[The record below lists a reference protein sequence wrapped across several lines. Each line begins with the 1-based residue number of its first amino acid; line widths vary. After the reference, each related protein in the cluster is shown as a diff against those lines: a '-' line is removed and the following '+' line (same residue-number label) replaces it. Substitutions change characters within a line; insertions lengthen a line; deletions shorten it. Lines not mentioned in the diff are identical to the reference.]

1 VSLRVVPTRVTLNYN
16 RIVPAE
22 SAIRPVAAGLSADP
36 RRAEAMAKKKR
47 IDKVD
52 QLIGDQLSELDC
64 RLDKVKSHIKE
75 HHRGKAATALT
86 KDGIGDQLI
95 AAIKA
100 SGISQNQLAKATGV
114 LQTSIS
120 FFLRGQ
126 DMGIHRAAKIA
137 DYLGLELVSKKNGK
151 RSRTSKKR
159 GRNS

>member
-1 VSLRVVPTRVTLNYN
+1 MP
-16 RIVPAE
+16 
-22 SAIRPVAAGLSADP
+22 
-36 RRAEAMAKKKR
+36 KKKR
-47 IDKVD
+47 AGKADMLV
-52 QLIGDQLSELDC
+52 GDQLSELDC
-64 RLDKVKSHIKE
+64 LLDKVKSHIKE
-75 HHRGKAATALT
+75 HHRGKAATALA

-137 DYLGLELVSKKNGK
+137 EYLGLELVPRKNGTQF
-151 RSRTSKKR
+151 RPAKKR
-159 GRNS
+159 RRN